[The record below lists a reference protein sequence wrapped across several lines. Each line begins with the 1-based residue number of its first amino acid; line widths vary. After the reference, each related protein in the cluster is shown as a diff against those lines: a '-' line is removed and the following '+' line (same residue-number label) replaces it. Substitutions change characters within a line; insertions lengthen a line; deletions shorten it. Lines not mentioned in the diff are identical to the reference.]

1 MYENLLALHSVDQC
15 NQEFITVDDV
25 YEATNMLDS
34 PTAQSQTKRKR
45 SAAATSADP
54 ELDFQWPLQEE
65 EFLITLEVDGWNLGS
80 VQSYNQEQDTTCVQA
95 LTTLK
100 TCATTCLAAACV

>member
-1 MYENLLALHSVDQC
+1 
-15 NQEFITVDDV
+15 
-25 YEATNMLDS
+25 MLDS

-45 SAAATSADP
+45 NTAPTSADP

-80 VQSYNQEQDTTCVQA
+80 VQLYNQEQHTTCVQA

-100 TCATTCLAAACV
+100 VCANDHVGKTYWI

>member
-54 ELDFQWPLQEE
+54 ELDFQWPFQEE
-65 EFLITLEVDGWNLGS
+65 EFLINLEIDGWNLRS
-80 VQSYNQEQDTTCVQA
+80 VHTYN
-95 LTTLK
+95 
-100 TCATTCLAAACV
+100 

>member
-1 MYENLLALHSVDQC
+1 MHENLLALHSVDQC

-45 SAAATSADP
+45 YTAPTSADP
-54 ELDFQWPLQEE
+54 ELDFQ
-65 EFLITLEVDGWNLGS
+65 
-80 VQSYNQEQDTTCVQA
+80 
-95 LTTLK
+95 
-100 TCATTCLAAACV
+100 

>member
-1 MYENLLALHSVDQC
+1 
-15 NQEFITVDDV
+15 
-25 YEATNMLDS
+25 MLDS

-80 VQSYNQEQDTTCVQA
+80 VQSYN
-95 LTTLK
+95 
-100 TCATTCLAAACV
+100 

>member
-54 ELDFQWPLQEE
+54 ELDFQWLLQEE
-65 EFLITLEVDGWNLGS
+65 EFLITLKVDGWNL
-80 VQSYNQEQDTTCVQA
+80 QSSHTTWS
-95 LTTLK
+95 
-100 TCATTCLAAACV
+100 